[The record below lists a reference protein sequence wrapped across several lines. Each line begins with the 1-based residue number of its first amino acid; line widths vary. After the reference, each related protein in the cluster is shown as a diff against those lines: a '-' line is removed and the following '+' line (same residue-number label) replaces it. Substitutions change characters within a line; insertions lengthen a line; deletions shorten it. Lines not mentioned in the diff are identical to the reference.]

1 MQGGVHAFRCHFSD
15 CQAEA
20 VAYRRLVASAKETVA
35 NLGQFVFWNAR
46 TKVLD
51 CNGYY
56 ALPTPQITA
65 DGSVGQRMQD
75 CIFK

>member
-1 MQGGVHAFRCHFSD
+1 MAPVTSVLNA
-15 CQAEA
+15 
-20 VAYRRLVASAKETVA
+20 RRDDGSGMHQRSRAQTVA